1 MALSP
6 GMRLGPYEVLATLG
20 AGGMGQVYRARD
32 TRLGRD
38 VALKLMAEGAAQNG
52 PDLTRFEQEARLAGS
67 LNHPNVVVVFDV
79 GVHEGSPYLVTEL
92 LHGETLRHR
101 LERGR
106 VPLETALDWA
116 EQIARGLAAAHAQG
130 VVHRDVKPDNIF
142 ITRAGHVKLLDF
154 GIAKLAEGAR
164 SPSTHQLLAS
174 TVTTSGGLTA
184 EGQVV
189 GTPRYMSP
197 EQIRGEQVD
206 ARTDLFS
213 LGSVLYEMLTGER
226 AFAGSTAVETEY
238 AVLHAEPPKP
248 KEELPPAVTQLLRH
262 CLEKDRDKRF
272 QSATDLVFHLD
283 ALRTPSGSVLA
294 AHTRRKSWRWWW
306 AFIPLA
312 AGALIA
318 LAVEVRPIPQP
329 QALPSVRRLTF
340 RNGLVTAARFGPD
353 RRTVFFSATWN
364 GEPEQVYS
372 TTTGN
377 PDYHPLGVDDA
388 RLQTV
393 SVAGELAVLL
403 HPKTSNA
410 GLSSVVGTLA
420 IVPGVGGAPREVA
433 DDVTGASWSPDG
445 LQMAITRQLAE
456 GYRLEFPIGTPVYES
471 RNPILQPRVAPGGG
485 RIAFVERRHPDD
497 SMGDLAVIEPGKAKR
512 VLVKGLESMSDLA
525 WTPAGD
531 QIWFSALPAGQLGHP
546 SLWAVSLHGDARLL
560 YPGTLTLR
568 LEDVGQDGRVLAR
581 DGQLTVDVGVI
592 NLASG
597 TANVHLAW
605 FDWPIV
611 AGISADGR
619 SLLLDEGGDA
629 AVAFAVLSGGSP
641 GSSAFLQKTDGSPA
655 IRLGPGQPLGL
666 SPDGKWALVFDL
678 EKAGRLW
685 LVPTGAGTRRSIDF
699 EGLAFEP
706 QRAHFS
712 PDGRRAVLA
721 VQRPEATKGYVVDFQ
736 SAQGRAITPPLRE
749 WGPTSPDGRYLAAVP
764 VVGEPTAYP
773 VDQGTEFA
781 LVGIQSE
788 DRLLAWTR
796 RGLLITP
803 DMRPGKP
810 ARPTVRIFRVDPRSG
825 ARQLFTTLGPGEAPG
840 ADSIHSVFV
849 TPDEKTMAYS
859 YKRVTSRLLLFDFHP
874 KGGTDPRRN

>member
-1 MALSP
+1 
-6 GMRLGPYEVLATLG
+6 
-20 AGGMGQVYRARD
+20 MGQVYRARD

-38 VALKLMAEGAAQNG
+38 VALKLMGEAAALNG
-52 PDLTRFEQEARLAGS
+52 PDLTRFEQEARLAGA

-79 GVHEGSPYLVTEL
+79 GVHEGAPYLVTEL

-101 LERGR
+101 LQRGR
-106 VPLETALDWA
+106 VPVETALDWA
-116 EQIARGLAAAHAQG
+116 EQIARGLSAAHAQG

-142 ITRAGHVKLLDF
+142 ITRGGHVKLLDF
-154 GIAKLAEGAR
+154 GIAKLAEGPGA
-164 SPSTHQLLAS
+164 PSTHELLDS

-197 EQIRGEQVD
+197 EQIRGEPVD

-213 LGSVLYEMLTGER
+213 LGTVLYEMLTGER
-226 AFAGSTAVETEY
+226 AFVGSTAVETEY
-238 AVLHAEPPKP
+238 AVLHAEPPTP

-294 AHTRRKSWRWWW
+294 ARTRKGRWRWWW
-306 AFIPLA
+306 ACIPLA

-318 LAVEVRPIPQP
+318 LAVELRPAPHP

-340 RNGLVTAARFGPD
+340 RNGVVTAARFGPD

-377 PDYHPLGVDDA
+377 PDYHPFGINDA

-393 SVAGELAVLL
+393 SVAGELAILL
-403 HPKTSNA
+403 HPKPSNA

-420 IVPGVGGAPREVA
+420 LVPGVGGAPREVA

-445 LQMAITRQLAE
+445 LRMAITRQLADS
-456 GYRLEFPIGTPVYES
+456 YRLEFPIGTPVYES
-471 RNPILQPRVAPGGG
+471 RNPVLLPRVAPSGGQ
-485 RIAFVERRHPDD
+485 IAFVERRRPDD
-497 SMGDLAVIEPGKAKR
+497 AMGDLVVIEPGKAKR
-512 VLVKGLESMSDLA
+512 VLVEGWEWMSDLA
-525 WTPAGD
+525 WTPTGD
-531 QIWFSALPAGQLGHP
+531 EVWFSGLPGGQLGYP
-546 SLWAVSLHGDARLL
+546 SLWAVSLRDGVRLL
-560 YPGTLTLR
+560 YPATLTMR
-568 LEDVGQDGRVLAR
+568 LEDVGRDGRVLAR
-581 DGQLTVDVGVI
+581 DGQTAFDVGVI
-592 NLASG
+592 NLASK
-597 TANVHLAW
+597 TTNAHLAW
-605 FDWPIV
+605 FDWPTV
-611 AGISADGR
+611 TGISADGR
-619 SLLLDEGGDA
+619 ILLLDEGGDA
-629 AVAFAVLSGGSP
+629 AVAFGVLSGTP
-641 GSSAFLQKTDGSPA
+641 VYSAFLQRTDGSPA

-699 EGLAFEP
+699 EGLVFEP
-706 QRAHFS
+706 LRAHFS
-712 PDGRRAVLA
+712 ADGRRAVLP
-721 VQRPEATKGYVVDFQ
+721 VRRQEGIKGYVVDFQ
-736 SAQGRAITPPLRE
+736 SAQGRALTPPLRE
-749 WGPTSPDGRYLAAVP
+749 WGPTSPDGRYLGAVP
-764 VVGEPTAYP
+764 VEGKPTAYP

-781 LVGIQSE
+781 LAGIQDE

-796 RGLLITP
+796 RGLLVTP
-803 DMRPGKP
+803 DLGPGKS
-810 ARPTVRIFRVDPRSG
+810 ARPPARIFRVDPKSG
-825 ARQLFTTLGPGEAPG
+825 ARQPFITVGPGEAPG
-840 ADSIHSVFV
+840 ADSIGSVFV
-849 TPDEKTMAYS
+849 TSDEQTVAYS
-859 YKRVTSRLLLFDFHP
+859 YKRVVSRLLLFDFQP
-874 KGGTDPRRN
+874 NGGPVPTRK